1 MTRKIIEFTE
11 GSRLPQVNK
20 TATQKIGL
28 VKKIRR
34 KKENNTECNS
44 NIIIRRKLDQV
55 WYVCMAAMLSNTG
68 QQTRRKSYLGLGT
81 NCTSIAAFPRRG
93 ERPGPT

>member
-20 TATQKIGL
+20 TATQKISL
-28 VKKIRR
+28 IKKKKRKQYKMQQQYYNKEEIRR
-34 KKENNTECNS
+34 S
-44 NIIIRRKLDQV
+44 M
-55 WYVCMAAMLSNTG
+55 VCMAAMLSNTG
-68 QQTRRKSYLGLGT
+68 QQTRRKFYLGLGT